1 MAEKREKSA
10 EERELS
16 KKRSKEN
23 LMPIAELNASLT
35 PEQRKENASKAGKA
49 SAEKKRNNRMMMD
62 IARKIL
68 EMPVSD
74 NYKNLKAIMDRFGI
88 PEDGMTYATAILT
101 NMAVKAAAGDV
112 NAAKYVRD
120 SAGLDAFTVLKEEQ
134 FEYMKENGQSINVNL
149 EGEISTKSRVNIYLP
164 ERDEDPE

>member
-1 MAEKREKSA
+1 MATKKQKTPEEKAQARKRQLA
-10 EERELS
+10 NLKPIEEINS
-16 KKRSKEN
+16 
-23 LMPIAELNASLT
+23 SLT
-35 PEQRKENASKAGKA
+35 PEERKEKASRAGKA
-49 SAEKKRNNRMMMD
+49 SAEKRRNNRMMMD
-62 IARKIL
+62 IARRIL
-68 EMPVSD
+68 DMPVSD
-74 NYKNLKAIMDRFGI
+74 SYKSLKEIMKRFGVE
-88 PEDGMTYATAILT
+88 EDNMTYATAILT

-149 EGEISTKSRVNIYLP
+149 EGELTTKGRVHIYLP